1 MLLPEWH
8 ESQMG
13 TIHFRYLFE
22 AGGGLLTGAT
32 NFDEHLAQ
40 IDRALAAPS
49 NELRPFVREFVRPR
63 GLDVAATPVF
73 VEDVEAMT
81 GVAVPPLVQPR
92 FARLARWI
100 LLKVLDWRDNERRE
114 HLAYSEREL
123 ERIVRIRTMRQAKA
137 AERKRQRAQ
146 ALKEQ
151 SPR

>member
-1 MLLPEWH
+1 
-8 ESQMG
+8 
-13 TIHFRYLFE
+13 
-22 AGGGLLTGAT
+22 
-32 NFDEHLAQ
+32 
-40 IDRALAAPS
+40 
-49 NELRPFVREFVRPR
+49 
-63 GLDVAATPVF
+63 VF
-73 VEDVEAMT
+73 VDDVEAMK

-100 LLKVLDWRDNERRE
+100 LLKGLDWRDDERRE

>member
-1 MLLPEWH
+1 
-8 ESQMG
+8 
-13 TIHFRYLFE
+13 
-22 AGGGLLTGAT
+22 
-32 NFDEHLAQ
+32 
-40 IDRALAAPS
+40 
-49 NELRPFVREFVRPR
+49 
-63 GLDVAATPVF
+63 
-73 VEDVEAMT
+73 
-81 GVAVPPLVQPR
+81 VQPR

-100 LLKVLDWRDNERRE
+100 LLKGLDWRDDERRE

>member
-1 MLLPEWH
+1 
-8 ESQMG
+8 
-13 TIHFRYLFE
+13 
-22 AGGGLLTGAT
+22 
-32 NFDEHLAQ
+32 
-40 IDRALAAPS
+40 
-49 NELRPFVREFVRPR
+49 
-63 GLDVAATPVF
+63 
-73 VEDVEAMT
+73 
-81 GVAVPPLVQPR
+81 VAVPPLVQPR